1 MEWKPGPDG
10 RRCGADVDVIF
21 IYIVCNV
28 YKIYDTIRMAVIGVD
43 DNTSLAHAPGIELVL
58 VGAYN
63 ATLTQPSRGAL
74 HSSGVAG
81 VRGGRRTRSA
91 RGAWVLWRCAW
102 SSGVPTRRR
111 TPCVAFS
118 LLDASRHDT
127 CLRLLGVLVEVTS
140 TAVPRLWRG
149 APDDAM

>member
-58 VGAYN
+58 VGA
-63 ATLTQPSRGAL
+63 
-74 HSSGVAG
+74 
-81 VRGGRRTRSA
+81 
-91 RGAWVLWRCAW
+91 
-102 SSGVPTRRR
+102 
-111 TPCVAFS
+111 
-118 LLDASRHDT
+118 
-127 CLRLLGVLVEVTS
+127 
-140 TAVPRLWRG
+140 
-149 APDDAM
+149 